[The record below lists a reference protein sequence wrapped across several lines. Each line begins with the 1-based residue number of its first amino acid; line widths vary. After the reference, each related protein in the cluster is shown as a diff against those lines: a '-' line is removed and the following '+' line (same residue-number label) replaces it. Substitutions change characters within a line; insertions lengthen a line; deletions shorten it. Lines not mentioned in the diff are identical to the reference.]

1 MMADHNFR
9 QRSRHPRL
17 SHRHWHHQTVAAT
30 LQLGVEVFC
39 SGNPSSGWV
48 CGCDDRAPWVSVG
61 TVGVIS
67 ELTQE
72 FCDNAA

>member
-30 LQLGVEVFC
+30 LQLRVFC